1 MTTEKKRGRP
11 TKAPTPGERVSL
23 GLRVTA
29 DMKERLDRAAA
40 ENGRS
45 QSQEA
50 EYRLERSFSD
60 ERLFTSPEMRFW
72 AIMKAGRFAQEGQFC
87 AAQKGH
93 AEWSDKEWMADPDCR
108 LKGTFDVVDSLIKD
122 VASMPGSSIDDMA
135 QYIESLKA
143 RFINH
148 LASAGRIEIKAKFGE
163 DDDNAR

>member
-1 MTTEKKRGRP
+1 MTADKKRGRP

-50 EYRLERSFSD
+50 EYRLERSFGD

-93 AEWSDKEWMADPDCR
+93 PGWSDTEWMADPDCR
-108 LKGTFDVVDSLIKD
+108 QKATFDVIDSLIKD
-122 VASMPGSSIDDMA
+122 VVAMPDANPEDIA
-135 QYIESLKA
+135 NYIESLKA
-143 RFINH
+143 RFINR
-148 LASAGRIEIKAKFGE
+148 LASAGKLNINAKFDE
-163 DDDNAR
+163 EKN

>member
-1 MTTEKKRGRP
+1 MTTTEKKRGRP

-29 DMKERLDRAAA
+29 DMKGRLDRAAA

-60 ERLFTSPEMRFW
+60 ERLFTSPELRFW
-72 AIMKAGRFAQEGQFC
+72 AIMKAGLLAQEGQFA

-93 AEWSDKEWMADPDCR
+93 ADWSDKEWMADPDCR
-108 LKGTFDVVDSLIKD
+108 LKASFDVIDSLIKD
-122 VASMPGSSIDDMA
+122 VVALGSDPEDIA
-135 QYIESLKA
+135 LYIESLKA

-148 LASAGRIEIKAKFGE
+148 LASAGKLTIGWKEEG
-163 DDDNAR
+163 NG